1 MKKGFRREIKSTAA
15 KEYERLRW
23 GIKGGDSAKGQ
34 RKMHEGEKQKL
45 GGTEKDD
52 RGK

>member
-1 MKKGFRREIKSTAA
+1 MKKGLRREIKSTTA
-15 KEYERLRW
+15 EENERLRW
-23 GIKGGDSAKGQ
+23 EIKGGDSAKEQ